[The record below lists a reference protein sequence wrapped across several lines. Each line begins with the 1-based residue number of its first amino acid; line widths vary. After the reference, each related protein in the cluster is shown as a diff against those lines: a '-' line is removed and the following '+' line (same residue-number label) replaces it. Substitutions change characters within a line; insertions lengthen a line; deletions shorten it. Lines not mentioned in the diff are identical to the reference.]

1 MKRKIWILIIS
12 VTAIALAGLI
22 YHVSRGK
29 PVSLKTITLKK
40 GGLEVTVSSTTTSMI
55 KSEQEAVL
63 SAQRS
68 GRVTRMV
75 LKEGD
80 EVKQGAVLLE
90 IDREEANVRVL
101 EAGANLQ
108 MARARLAQI
117 EAGVNMER
125 IQTDSQ
131 LQQAKAT
138 LDNALREWERQKEI
152 YNKGISAKSGLDK
165 AEEAYLVAKA
175 QYERALGNLD
185 INKVKQQEIAAGRAT
200 VQQMEAALQMARIQ
214 LSYSA
219 ITAPFKGVISK
230 KWISQSEFVSIG
242 SPLMTLVDPL
252 RLYIHATIDEV
263 DVKNLKPGQKV
274 KILIDA
280 FPDQVFSGVLKRI
293 SPIVI
298 GAKQETRTFDIW
310 VYFEGTMPAVKP
322 GMSADIEVITD
333 YLPNV
338 LAVPTGALLEK
349 EGKKMIYTVEEDRVT
364 LRTVEIGL
372 SNWNDTEIKKGL
384 KEGEIIVENAD
395 GNGLKEGVRVQLE
408 QKQ

>member
-1 MKRKIWILIIS
+1 MKRKVWLLIII
-12 VTAIALAGLI
+12 VTVIALTGLI

-29 PVSLKTITLKK
+29 PINLKTITLKK
-40 GGLEVTVSSTTTSMI
+40 TGLEVTVSSTTTSMI
-55 KSEQEAVL
+55 KSEQEAIL

-68 GRVTRMV
+68 GRVTRMA

-80 EVKQGAVLLE
+80 EVRQGAVLLE
-90 IDREEANVRVL
+90 IDREEANVRVM

-138 LDNALREWERQKEI
+138 LDNAFREWERQKEI
-152 YNKGISAKSGLDK
+152 YNKGISTKSGLDK

-185 INKVKQQEIAAGRAT
+185 VNKVKQQEIAAARAT
-200 VQQMEAALQMARIQ
+200 VRQMEAALRLARIQ

-219 ITAPFKGVISK
+219 IPAPFTGVISK
-230 KWISQSEFVSIG
+230 KWVSQNEFVSIG
-242 SPLMTLVDPL
+242 SPLMTLVDPS
-252 RLYIHATIDEV
+252 RLYIYATIDEV
-263 DVKNLKPGQKV
+263 DVKNLRPGQKV

-280 FPDQVFSGVLKRI
+280 FPNQAFSGILKRI

-310 VYFEGTMPAVKP
+310 VYFEGMMPAVKP

-333 YLPNV
+333 YLPDV

-349 EGKKMIYTVEEDRVT
+349 EGKKMIYTVGEGRVQ
-364 LRTVEIGL
+364 LREVEIGL

-384 KEGEIIVENAD
+384 KEGEVIVENAD
-395 GNGLKEGVRVQLE
+395 ATGLKAGVRVQLE
-408 QKQ
+408 HK

>member
-1 MKRKIWILIIS
+1 MKRKIWFLIII
-12 VTAIALAGLI
+12 VMAIALAGLV
-22 YHVSRGK
+22 YKVSQGK
-29 PVSLKTITLKK
+29 PLTLKTITLKK
-40 GGLEVTVSSTTTSMI
+40 TGLEVTVSSTTTSMI

-68 GRVTRMV
+68 GRVTRMA

-80 EVKQGAVLLE
+80 EVRQGAVLLE
-90 IDREEANVRVL
+90 IDREEANVRVM

-108 MARARLAQI
+108 MAKARLAQI

-152 YNKGISAKSGLDK
+152 YNKGISSKSGLDK

-219 ITAPFKGVISK
+219 ITAPFMGVISK
-230 KWISQSEFVSIG
+230 KWVSQNEFVSIG
-242 SPLMTLVDPL
+242 SPLMTLVDPS
-252 RLYIHATIDEV
+252 RLYIYATIDEV

-333 YLPNV
+333 YLPDV
-338 LAVPTGALLEK
+338 LAVPTGALMEK
-349 EGKKMIYTVEEDRVT
+349 EGKKMIYTVEEGRVT
-364 LRTVEIGL
+364 LRAVEIGL
-372 SNWNDTEIKKGL
+372 SNWNDTEIMKGL

-395 GNGLKEGVRVQLE
+395 ATGLKPGVRVQLE
-408 QKQ
+408 QKP